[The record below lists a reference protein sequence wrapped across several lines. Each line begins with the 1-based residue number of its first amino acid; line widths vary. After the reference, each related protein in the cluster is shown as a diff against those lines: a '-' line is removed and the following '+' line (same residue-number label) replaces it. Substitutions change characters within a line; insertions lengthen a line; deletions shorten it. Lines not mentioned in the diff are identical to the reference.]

1 MPTINQLPLLAS
13 PAPGDQVPVYST
25 ENGDARR
32 LPLSELATFIESII
46 EPLEFGDGLQD
57 DSVAYRIIPQ
67 VSKASNYTLVASDSG
82 KHMLATAIGLTFT
95 IPSSLV
101 VPWPI
106 GTALT
111 FVNSA
116 AGSISIAITAD
127 TMTLANSTTTGT
139 RTLAQNGVATALKI
153 GTGSWIISGTGLT

>member
-57 DSVAYRIIPQ
+57 DSVANRILPQ
-67 VSKASNYTLVASDSG
+67 VAKSSNYTLVASDSG
-82 KHMLATAIGLTFT
+82 KHVLTTAIGLTLT
-95 IPSSLV
+95 IPSSLE

-106 GTALT
+106 GTVLT

-116 AGSISIAITAD
+116 AGNISIAITAD
-127 TMTLANSTTTGT
+127 TMTLAGTTTTGT
-139 RTLAQNGVATALKI
+139 RTLAQNGRAEALKI
-153 GTGSWIISGTGLT
+153 GVGVWIISGVGLT

>member
-1 MPTINQLPLLAS
+1 MPTINQHPLQTTPSGA
-13 PAPGDQVPVYST
+13 DQVPVYT
-25 ENGDARR
+25 PNNGDARR
-32 LPLSELATFIESII
+32 LPLSELATYIQGLLDVPS
-46 EPLEFGDGLQD
+46 FGDGLD
-57 DSVAYRIIPQ
+57 PDSVAYRIIPQ

-116 AGSISIAITAD
+116 AGNISIAITAD